1 MKRLGLLAFAI
12 AVHLSADAAHADW
25 IGFAEKIYDGDTFSL
40 CDESV
45 CNKIRICGIDAP
57 EIGDEG
63 SSQATA
69 ALAGFLKGRTVQ
81 CIQVGKGTVCD
92 GRSTP
97 INKDWIV
104 AQCFF
109 GTKDVA
115 RELVKGR
122 FVCEWIKFSGG
133 AYGGVSCPEELKA
146 R

>member
-12 AVHLSADAAHADW
+12 AVHLSANAAHADL
-25 IGFAEKIYDGDTFSL
+25 IGFAEKIYDGDTFAL
-40 CDESV
+40 CDETA

-57 EIGDEG
+57 EIGVKG

-69 ALAGFLKGRTVQ
+69 ALAGLLRGRTVQ

-92 GRSTP
+92 GRSRP
-97 INKDWIV
+97 INRDRIV
-104 AQCFF
+104 AQCFV

-122 FVCEWIKFSGG
+122 FVCEWVKFTGG
-133 AYGGVSCPEELKA
+133 AYQGNSC